1 MTATNAQKR
10 ASKKYRDKKA
20 AEGIKQHLI
29 FTDNEHWSV
38 ILPVVREINKLDLS
52 QYEKI
57 EILEDRIVFVK
68 GETNASN

>member
-29 FTDNEHWSV
+29 FTDSEHWSV

-68 GETNASN
+68 GGSDDNN